1 MNNDLHKQVYNNL
14 NLKETNE
21 LVEIWQK
28 NDHVEWAEDTFI
40 VIREILQERLGE
52 LPPQDEPIL
61 EYTDDDE
68 DNEDEDEDESEVDF
82 LVDDENPPEFYN
94 PHEVLRLEKWLYQ
107 AAIASIIASV
117 VSSLLGLAQMQGVVL
132 SFFRGEMEWNF
143 VAWLI
148 AIVIFIFAVGL
159 QSIIIYFPLKALG
172 SILKILME
180 IEFNSRGVAKTKN
193 A

>member
-40 VIREILQERLGE
+40 VIREILQERLGK

>member
-1 MNNDLHKQVYNNL
+1 MSNDLHQQIYNNL
-14 NLKETNE
+14 NLKETEE

-28 NDHVEWAEDTFI
+28 NDHVEWSEDTFS
-40 VIREILQERLGE
+40 VIHEILQKRLGE
-52 LPPQDEPIL
+52 LPSQDEPIF
-61 EYTDDDE
+61 EYE
-68 DNEDEDEDESEVDF
+68 DTEGENDEDEINFEF
-82 LVDDENPPEFYN
+82 LIDDENPPEFYN
-94 PHEVLRLEKWLYQ
+94 PHEILRLEKWLRK

-117 VSSLLGLAQMQGVVL
+117 VSSLLELGQMQRIVL
-132 SFFRGEMEWNF
+132 SYFMGNMERNF

-148 AIVIFIFAVGL
+148 AIVIFVFAIGL

-180 IEFNSRGVAKTKN
+180 MEFNSRGVTKTKT